1 MIVATPPA
9 IAPKMRGFRSLSSE
23 DEKGGILGGLVGL
36 AVGSKEGD
44 GRLVGLAVG
53 FKEGDGR
60 LVGLAVGSKEG
71 DGRGVSLTDGAKE
84 GDFENTDVGPTEGV
98 PEGLWLAVIAGAPV
112 GMKDG
117 TVDGVLKGFV
127 LGIIDGTVVGTA
139 LGLGNDDGAASGE
152 DSPPSRI
159 STLRTD
165 GNTAASRS
173 KERNLTRPPVPR
185 LNPVSTIL
193 TISALERVAAAV
205 VVAT

>member
-1 MIVATPPA
+1 M
-9 IAPKMRGFRSLSSE
+9 
-23 DEKGGILGGLVGL
+23 
-36 AVGSKEGD
+36 AVESKEGD

-53 FKEGDGR
+53 IKEGDGR
-60 LVGLAVGSKEG
+60 LVGLIVGSKEG
-71 DGRGVSLTDGAKE
+71 DGRGVSMTDGAKE
-84 GDFENTDVGPTEGV
+84 GDFEDTNVGRKEGLL
-98 PEGLWLAVIAGAPV
+98 EGLWLEVIAGIPV

-117 TVDGVLKGFV
+117 TSDGVPEGSILGIVDGTL
-127 LGIIDGTVVGTA
+127 LGKVDGAVVGTA

-152 DSPPSRI
+152 DNPPSRI

-165 GNTAASRS
+165 ENTAASRS
-173 KERNLTRPPVPR
+173 NERNLTRPPLPR